1 MSGKSLQKYVMASS
15 SKTGQQLET
24 SEVRRVIAN
33 FAMDGHWINSSEAL
47 DLNKMKEQ
55 VILLKFW
62 TSGCINCQNIMSR
75 VDKLGKMYRGK
86 LSVIGVHS
94 AKFQRENMYSIVESA
109 VKLHEI
115 SYPVYLDTDRAM
127 FRNLGVLGWPT
138 CIVLVPCG
146 SVQADGS
153 KCEAKILGTFVGEN
167 AIEDLES
174 YLDSI
179 FADSSEGENDYASVP
194 PSLLFKDA
202 EDIMP
207 SFVSYDP
214 STDRIFL
221 SDTKN
226 NRIVVIDSSGKCLQT
241 IGGCGSGYSDGE
253 FKSVK
258 FSSPRGVVYSPRQ
271 NTLFVCDTDNHSI
284 RAIDFDKEI
293 VRTIAGNGNQG
304 FDAVG
309 GAKGMLQRLNSPYGI
324 DIHPDQE
331 ILFVSMAGLH
341 QIWAVSLSTCEAY
354 SISGCGR
361 ELNRN
366 GDSGLKVAWAQP
378 QGVALSRD
386 GLIIAD
392 SESSSI
398 RKMDLS
404 NGGSSCLAGGDPLFE
419 GNLFCF
425 GDRDGYG
432 GLQMIPIIRP
442 LLQHP
447 HDIAI
452 HPDLS
457 HLVYI
462 SDTYNNKIKVYD
474 MRENL
479 LTTVSDVFDAPEGL
493 CFLTNDELIVLD
505 RSQDNRLH
513 FLNLKDG
520 SIRSIPIRM
529 NQNYNETLCQV

>member
-1 MSGKSLQKYVMASS
+1 MSGSSLQKYVMPSS
-15 SKTGQQLET
+15 SK
-24 SEVRRVIAN
+24 VVPN
-33 FAMDGHWINSSEAL
+33 FAIDGHWINSCEAL
-47 DLNKMKEQ
+47 DLNKMKDR
-55 VILLKFW
+55 VVLLKFW

-75 VDKLGKMYRGK
+75 VDKLAKMYRGK

-94 AKFQRENMYSIVESA
+94 AKFERENMYSIVDSA
-109 VKLHEI
+109 VRLHEI
-115 SYPVYLDTDRAM
+115 SYPVYVDTDRAM

-138 CIVLVPCG
+138 CIVLAPCG
-146 SVQADGS
+146 IALSDGS

-167 AIEDLES
+167 AVGDLED

-179 FADSSEGENDYASVP
+179 FADIPVGENDNASVSP
-194 PSLLFKDA
+194 TVLFKGE

-214 STDRIFL
+214 SSDRIFL

-226 NRIVVIDSSGKCLQT
+226 NRILVTDSSGKCLQT
-241 IGGCGSGYSDGE
+241 IGGGGSGYSDGE
-253 FKSVK
+253 FGSVRL
-258 FSSPRGVVYSPRQ
+258 SSPRGVVYSPQR

-284 RAIDFDKEI
+284 RAIDFDDEI

-309 GAKGMLQRLNSPYGI
+309 GAKGMLQRLNAPYGV

-331 ILFVSMAGLH
+331 LLFVSMAGFH
-341 QIWAVSLSTCEAY
+341 QIWAVNLSTCEAY

-366 GDSGLKVAWAQP
+366 DDSGLKSAWAQP
-378 QGVALSRD
+378 QGLALSGEH
-386 GLIIAD
+386 GLIVAD

-398 RKMDLS
+398 RKMNVS

-432 GLQMIPIIRP
+432 SLQMVPIIRP

-447 HDIAI
+447 HDVAI

-474 MRENL
+474 MRQNL
-479 LTTVSDVFDAPEGL
+479 LKTVSDAFDAPEGL
-493 CFLTNDELIVLD
+493 CFHTNDVLIVLD
-505 RSQDNRLH
+505 RSQGNRLH
-513 FLNLKDG
+513 FLNVKDG
-520 SIRSIPIRM
+520 SIRSISIRM
-529 NQNYNETLCQV
+529 NQNYGEETLCQV